1 MSRSASS
8 STYTWHTP
16 SPVRITGTLASF
28 ATARMRPA
36 PPRGISTSTY
46 PSRCISSLAVSWEV
60 SCTREMQSAGRPACS
75 RAWRI
80 SSVTQRLDR
89 MASLPPRRMHTFP
102 DLRHSA
108 AASTVT
114 LGRASKMMAMTPR
127 GTRRRPMMR
136 PLGRLSILSTLP
148 MGSGRAAT
156 CRTPSTMPAIRSAFS
171 VSRSSMAG
179 RIPASFAAAT
189 SAALA
194 ESHSSCRSVR
204 ILAMASRAAFFFAV
218 PAVERV

>member
-1 MSRSASS
+1 M
-8 STYTWHTP
+8 WHTP
-16 SPVRITGTLASF
+16 SPVRMTGTLASF
-28 ATARMRPA
+28 ATARISPA

-46 PSRCISSLAVSWEV
+46 PSRCISSFAVSWLV
-60 SCTREMQSAGRPACS
+60 SCTREMQSSGSPTEA

-80 SSVTQRLDR
+80 SSATHRLDR
-89 MASLPPRRMHTFP
+89 MASLPPRRMHTLP
-102 DLRHSA
+102 DFRHSA

-136 PLGRLSILSTLP
+136 PLGRVSILSTLP

-156 CRTPSTMPAIRSAFS
+156 CRTPSTMPAIRSGVR

-179 RIPASFAAAT
+179 RIPASLAAAT
-189 SAALA
+189 SSALA
-194 ESHSSCRSVR
+194 ASHSACRSVN
-204 ILAMASRAAFFFAV
+204 ISAMAASAAFFLAV
-218 PAVERV
+218 PAVART